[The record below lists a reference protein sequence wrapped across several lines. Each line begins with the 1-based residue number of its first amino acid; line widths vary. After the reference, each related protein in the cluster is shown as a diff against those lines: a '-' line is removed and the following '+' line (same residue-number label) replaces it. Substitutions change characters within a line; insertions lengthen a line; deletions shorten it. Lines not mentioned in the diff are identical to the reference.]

1 MEFKMK
7 KLVLILLFVSW
18 GALAEGGSK
27 KCWHSITSLGS
38 KISKLFSNS
47 PFSRQSKLSEPRT
60 A

>member
-1 MEFKMK
+1 MK